1 VLARGG
7 MGILSQPFVPAA
19 VRDAIER
26 AIAGEL
32 ILPSADLAQVVSQ
45 LEQARGRTAEAA
57 RLDSLTTRERQ
68 VLALL
73 AEGLGT
79 GEIAATLG
87 ITGFTVQS
95 HVKNI
100 LAKLAVHSKVEA
112 VRMAWRCRA
121 VAVPA

>member
-1 VLARGG
+1 MTHLQQSRWRSAETAR
-7 MGILSQPFVPAA
+7 
-19 VRDAIER
+19 IE
-26 AIAGEL
+26 
-32 ILPSADLAQVVSQ
+32 
-45 LEQARGRTAEAA
+45 
-57 RLDSLTTRERQ
+57 SLTNREREI
-68 VLALL
+68 LALV

-79 GEIAATLG
+79 AEIASSLG
-87 ITGFTVQS
+87 ITILTVQS